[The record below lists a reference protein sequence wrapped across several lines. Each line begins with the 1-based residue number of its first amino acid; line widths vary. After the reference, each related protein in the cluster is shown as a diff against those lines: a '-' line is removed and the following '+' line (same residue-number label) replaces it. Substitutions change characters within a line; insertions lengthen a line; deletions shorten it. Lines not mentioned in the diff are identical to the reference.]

1 MQHPEAGYVL
11 AEIAS
16 TFLPPLKRVQRVLGY
31 FAVSAVFI
39 HAAPYNVEH
48 PWLIAAGVGLLGGA
62 SQSARIGQIALL
74 YFAML
79 AIVPDRLITSIASA
93 LGL

>member
-1 MQHPEAGYVL
+1 MRHPDTEYVL
-11 AEIAS
+11 TEIAG

-31 FAVSAVFI
+31 FAVTAFFI
-39 HAAPYNVEH
+39 HASPYRVDH

-62 SQSARIGQIALL
+62 SQSAKIGQIAIL
-74 YFAML
+74 YFAAL
-79 AIVPDRLITSIASA
+79 AVVPDRLIMSVASM